1 MDAPTET
8 QAPDL
13 TTRYSR
19 WVVAQRWPL
28 LILCVLLTLVAGSGM
43 RFLAFDNDYRV
54 FFGKDNPQL
63 LAFEAVQRTY
73 TKVDNILFAI
83 IPDSGDAFSPE
94 VLAAVEE
101 LTAESWLLPY
111 ALRVDSISNF
121 QHTVAE
127 EDDLI
132 VGDLVVGGADLSAD
146 ELAQIKQIALA
157 DETLVN
163 RLIKPEAYV
172 TGVNVTFQLPGKD
185 VNEVPDSVSAARELA
200 ERIEAQYP
208 LSIRLSGVS
217 MLNNAFQESSIV
229 DMQTMIPL
237 MYLIIILAVLVLIRS
252 VSATIGTVLLLL
264 MSIITA
270 MGIAGWMG
278 IKLTPPSSA
287 APTIISTLAVADSVH
302 LLTTLMMLMSTG
314 LAKRAA
320 IAESLRVNLSPIFL
334 TSITTAVGF
343 LSLNFSDS
351 PPFHDLGNIT
361 AIGVMAAFVYSV
373 VFLPA
378 FLAVMP
384 VKAQPATSRFSGLL
398 VRFGDFVAAKRKSLL
413 IGFSAISLAILAFI
427 PQIEL
432 NDNFLKYF
440 DSSVE
445 FRQDAD
451 FTNANLTGIFQVQYS
466 LNSGS
471 ANGISDPQFLQEAD
485 AFVQWWRAQPEV
497 LHVSSITDTF
507 KRLNKNMHA
516 DDDAWHKLPDQRDLA
531 AQYLLLYEL
540 SLPYGLDLNNQLNI
554 DKSSTQ
560 IVITLQDM
568 TSMELRDMA
577 LKGESWL
584 QANTSNL
591 QAVGV
596 SPSVMFAYISERNI
610 KSMLRGTFLAL
621 VIISLILLVALRSVK
636 MGFISLIPNL
646 LPSALAFG
654 IWGAAV
660 GQVNMAVSVVVG
672 MSLGIVVDDTV
683 HFLSKYLRAR
693 REQGMDSFGALRY
706 TFENVGVAIL
716 VTTII
721 LVAGFMVLAQS
732 IFGVNSVMALL
743 TSIAITAALITD
755 FILLPILL
763 SYWDKKQTKAK
774 A

>member
-132 VGDLVVGGADLSAD
+132 VGDLVVGAADLSAD

-157 DETLVN
+157 DATLVN

-217 MLNNAFQESSIV
+217 MLNNAFQESSIF
-229 DMQTMIPL
+229 DMQTMMPL

-413 IGFSAISLAILAFI
+413 IGFIAISLAILAFI

-706 TFENVGVAIL
+706 TFKNVGVAIL

-763 SYWDKKQTKAK
+763 SYWDKKRVKA
-774 A
+774 

>member
-8 QAPDL
+8 QTDL

-28 LILCVLLTLVAGSGM
+28 LILCVLLTLVAGSGV

-83 IPDSGDAFSPE
+83 IPDSGAAFSPE

-185 VNEVPDSVSAARELA
+185 VNEVPDSVRAARELA

-208 LSIRLSGVS
+208 LSIRMSGVS
-217 MLNNAFQESSIV
+217 MLNNAFQETSIV

-252 VSATIGTVLLLL
+252 VSATIGTVLLIL

-270 MGIAGWMG
+270 MGLAGWMG

-314 LAKRAA
+314 GLAKRAA
-320 IAESLRVNLSPIFL
+320 IAESLRINLSPIFL

-378 FLAVMP
+378 FLAIMP
-384 VKAQPATSRFSGLL
+384 VKAQPVTSRFSVLL

-440 DSSVE
+440 DTSVE

-451 FTNANLTGIFQVQYS
+451 FANQNLTGIFQVQYS
-466 LNSGS
+466 LDSGS
-471 ANGISDPQFLQEAD
+471 SNGISDPKFLQEAD

-516 DDDAWHKLPDQRDLA
+516 DDDEWYKLPDQRDLA

-584 QANTSNL
+584 QANTPDL
-591 QAVGV
+591 QAIGV

-610 KSMLRGTFLAL
+610 KSMLRGTSLAL

-660 GQVNMAVSVVVG
+660 GQVNMAVSVVAG

-732 IFGVNSVMALL
+732 SFGLNSAMALL

>member
-132 VGDLVVGGADLSAD
+132 VGDLVIGGADLSAD

-185 VNEVPDSVSAARELA
+185 VNEVPESVRAARELA

-217 MLNNAFQESSIV
+217 MLNNAFQESSIF
-229 DMQTMIPL
+229 DMQTMMPL

-252 VSATIGTVLLLL
+252 VSATIGTVLLLV

-270 MGIAGWMG
+270 MGLAGWMG

-378 FLAVMP
+378 FLAIVP
-384 VKAQPATSRFSGLL
+384 VKAQPVTSRFSGLL

-451 FTNANLTGIFQVQYS
+451 YTNANLTGIFQVQYS

-568 TSMELRDMA
+568 TSMGLREMA

-763 SYWDKKQTKAK
+763 SYWDKKQTKAQT
-774 A
+774 

>member
-8 QAPDL
+8 QTDL

-28 LILCVLLTLVAGSGM
+28 LILCVLLTLVAGSGV

-185 VNEVPDSVSAARELA
+185 VNEVPDSVRAARELA

-208 LSIRLSGVS
+208 LSIRMSGVS
-217 MLNNAFQESSIV
+217 MLNNAFQETSIV

-252 VSATIGTVLLLL
+252 VSATIGTVLLIL

-270 MGIAGWMG
+270 MGLAGWMG

-314 LAKRAA
+314 GLAKRAA
-320 IAESLRVNLSPIFL
+320 IAESLRINLSPIFL
-334 TSITTAVGF
+334 TSITTAIGF

-378 FLAVMP
+378 FLAIMP
-384 VKAQPATSRFSGLL
+384 VKAQPVTSRFSVLL

-440 DSSVE
+440 DTSVG

-451 FTNANLTGIFQVQYS
+451 FANQNLTGIFQVQYS
-466 LNSGS
+466 LDSGS
-471 ANGISDPQFLQEAD
+471 SNGISDPKFLQEAD

-516 DDDAWHKLPDQRDLA
+516 DDDEWYKLPDQRDLA

-584 QANTSNL
+584 QANTPDL
-591 QAVGV
+591 QAIGV

-610 KSMLRGTFLAL
+610 KSMLRGTSLAL

-660 GQVNMAVSVVVG
+660 GQVNMAVSVVAG

-732 IFGVNSVMALL
+732 SFGLNSAMALL

>member
-8 QAPDL
+8 QTDL

-83 IPDSGDAFSPE
+83 IPDSGAAFSPE

-185 VNEVPDSVSAARELA
+185 VNEVPDSVRAARELA

-208 LSIRLSGVS
+208 LSIRMSGVS
-217 MLNNAFQESSIV
+217 MLNNAFQETSIV

-252 VSATIGTVLLLL
+252 VSATIGTVLLIL

-270 MGIAGWMG
+270 MGLAGWMG

-314 LAKRAA
+314 GLAKRAA
-320 IAESLRVNLSPIFL
+320 IAESLRINLSPIFL
-334 TSITTAVGF
+334 TSITTAIGF

-378 FLAVMP
+378 FLAIMP
-384 VKAQPATSRFSGLL
+384 VKAQPVTSRFSVLL

-440 DSSVE
+440 DTSVG

-451 FTNANLTGIFQVQYS
+451 FANQNLTGIFQVQYS
-466 LNSGS
+466 LDSGS
-471 ANGISDPQFLQEAD
+471 SNGISDPKFLQEAD

-516 DDDAWHKLPDQRDLA
+516 DDDEWYKLPDQRDLA

-584 QANTSNL
+584 QANTPDL
-591 QAVGV
+591 QAIGV

-610 KSMLRGTFLAL
+610 KSMLRGTSLAL

-660 GQVNMAVSVVVG
+660 GQVNMAVSVVAG

-732 IFGVNSVMALL
+732 SFGLNSAMALL

>member
-132 VGDLVVGGADLSAD
+132 VGDLVVGGADLSTD
-146 ELAQIKQIALA
+146 ELAEIKQIALA
-157 DETLVN
+157 DATLVN

-217 MLNNAFQESSIV
+217 MLNNAFQESSIL

-378 FLAVMP
+378 FLAIMP
-384 VKAQPATSRFSGLL
+384 VKAQPVTSRFSGLL

-451 FTNANLTGIFQVQYS
+451 YTNANLTGIFQVQYS

-763 SYWDKKQTKAK
+763 SYWDKKQTKAQT
-774 A
+774 

>member
-132 VGDLVVGGADLSAD
+132 VGDLVIGGADLSAD

-185 VNEVPDSVSAARELA
+185 VNEVPESVRAARELA

-217 MLNNAFQESSIV
+217 MLNNAFQESSIF
-229 DMQTMIPL
+229 DMQTMMPL

-252 VSATIGTVLLLL
+252 VSATIGTVLLLV

-270 MGIAGWMG
+270 MGLAGWMG

-413 IGFSAISLAILAFI
+413 IGFIAISLAILAFI

-706 TFENVGVAIL
+706 TFKNVGVAIL

-755 FILLPILL
+755 FTLLPILL

>member
-1 MDAPTET
+1 MDAPTQT
-8 QAPDL
+8 DL

-83 IPDSGDAFSPE
+83 IPDSGAAFSPE

-185 VNEVPDSVSAARELA
+185 VNEVPDSVRAARELA

-208 LSIRLSGVS
+208 LSIRMSGVS
-217 MLNNAFQESSIV
+217 MLNNAFQETSIV

-252 VSATIGTVLLLL
+252 VSATIGTVLLIL

-270 MGIAGWMG
+270 MGLAGWMG

-314 LAKRAA
+314 GLAKRAA
-320 IAESLRVNLSPIFL
+320 IAESLRINLSPIFL
-334 TSITTAVGF
+334 TSITTAIGF

-378 FLAVMP
+378 FLAIMP
-384 VKAQPATSRFSGLL
+384 VKAQPVTSRFSVLL

-440 DSSVE
+440 DTSVG

-451 FTNANLTGIFQVQYS
+451 FANQNLTGIFQVQYS
-466 LNSGS
+466 LDSGS
-471 ANGISDPQFLQEAD
+471 SNGISDPKFLQEAD

-516 DDDAWHKLPDQRDLA
+516 DDDEWYKLPDQRDLA

-584 QANTSNL
+584 QANTPDL
-591 QAVGV
+591 QAIGV

-610 KSMLRGTFLAL
+610 KSMLRGTSLAL

-660 GQVNMAVSVVVG
+660 GQVNMAVSVVAG

-732 IFGVNSVMALL
+732 SFGLNSAMALL